1 MQQEGRY
8 IDSFIANRPFGDVA
22 RTVKRMSDECL
33 NFSLTIKENG
43 IVKKP
48 WGYANT
54 TFSTSPQRAE
64 LHFQRKIPGQLS
76 TYHEKGMYYLVAD
89 MIPAGPGKT
98 KVDVYYWD
106 DVAVA
111 AKAIR
116 GWATGALL
124 TPRPGYS
131 YVAKVRHLNG
141 LYAVDLQERSRN
153 GSVRNLERIP
163 LSECKGRG

>member
-1 MQQEGRY
+1 MKMKNLAALWVASSLAGCMSVPLTSTEFRDSVRQEGRY
-8 IDSFIANRPFGDVA
+8 MESYTASRSFNEVT

-33 NFSLTIKENG
+33 NFSMTIKENG

-54 TFSTSPQRAE
+54 TFVASSQRAE
-64 LHFQRKIPGQLS
+64 LHFQRKIPKQIG

-89 MIPAGPGKT
+89 MTPAGANKT

-106 DVAVA
+106 DAAVA

-116 GWATGALL
+116 GWATGDMLGCPDPA
-124 TPRPGYS
+124 
-131 YVAKVRHLNG
+131 
-141 LYAVDLQERSRN
+141 E
-153 GSVRNLERIP
+153 IF
-163 LSECKGRG
+163 

>member
-1 MQQEGRY
+1 MRMKNFAAIYAAASLVGCAAVPVTSTEFRDSVRQEGRY
-8 IDSFIANRPFGDVA
+8 IDSFVANRPFGDVA
-22 RTVKRMSDECL
+22 RTVRRMSDECL

-48 WGYANT
+48 WAYANT

-64 LHFQRKIPGQLS
+64 LNFQRKIPGQIG

-89 MIPAGPGKT
+89 MVPAGPGKT

-116 GWATGALL
+116 GWATGDMLGC
-124 TPRPGYS
+124 PDP
-131 YVAKVRHLNG
+131 
-141 LYAVDLQERSRN
+141 
-153 GSVRNLERIP
+153 LEMF
-163 LSECKGRG
+163 